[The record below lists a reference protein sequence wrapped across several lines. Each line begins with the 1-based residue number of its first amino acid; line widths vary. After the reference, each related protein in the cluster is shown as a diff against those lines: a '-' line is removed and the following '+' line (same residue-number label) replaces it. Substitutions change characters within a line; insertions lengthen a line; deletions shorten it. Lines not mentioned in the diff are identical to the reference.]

1 MESKQQR
8 AHALGNH
15 QITRVSSS
23 GSSMRH
29 EQMDE
34 SSPPRPSIAVPLPP
48 PSVAAPLPRLMLSAP
63 PSTLPETL
71 NISPS
76 TLPETLNMSLSSPL
90 PSPLPSPPDGDL
102 RDGTDGS
109 GLSTEFSSSETTDA
123 SKLPSV
129 RLSDVALAEGCGVW
143 DEEKDLM
150 RGIVRAG
157 NGTILSQMGPEVP
170 YPKNTNLN
178 TQALTLPANPRFYPH
193 SNPHFNLH
201 SNLHSITR

>member
-48 PSVAAPLPRLMLSAP
+48 PSVAAPLPRPMLSAP
-63 PSTLPETL
+63 PSTLPETLNISPSTLPETL

-170 YPKNTNLN
+170 YPET
-178 TQALTLPANPRFYPH
+178 LT
-193 SNPHFNLH
+193 
-201 SNLHSITR
+201 